1 MRSVRSARRVV
12 SLRKRAGLCGGPGGP
27 RARTLSAAAGNVEVA
42 GEARSNPH
50 SLLVTCEHAGNA
62 LPSGAAWSAADLA
75 RGLPGQHW
83 AYDPGA
89 RECECGLRGGQNRAC
104 VLLLLGLC

>member
-1 MRSVRSARRVV
+1 MRSVRSARSRV
-12 SLRKRAGLCGGPGGP
+12 LWLKRTGPCGGPGGP
-27 RARTLSAAAGNVEVA
+27 WARAMSAAAGNVEVA
-42 GEARSNPH
+42 GGARSNPH

-62 LPSGAAWSAADLA
+62 LPAGAAWSAADLA

-89 RECECGLRGGQNRAC
+89 RDCECGMRGGQGRAC
-104 VLLLLGLC
+104 VLLMLGLC

>member
-1 MRSVRSARRVV
+1 MRSAR
-12 SLRKRAGLCGGPGGP
+12 SLLFLLKRAGPCDGPGGP
-27 RARTLSAAAGNVEVA
+27 RRAFSVAAGNVEVA

-62 LPSGAAWSAADLA
+62 LPAGAAWSAADIA

-89 RECECGLRGGQNRAC
+89 RDCECGLRGGQGRAC